1 MVRYSVKNKGEYAA
15 YIKNNL
21 TNTKIIFP
29 VMPQN
34 ISENIN
40 ANFTQQDIV
49 GASVPRIVY
58 TSTAAKTISLSLQNL
73 TEDYVASG
81 FKSLLSYVRAIQ
93 ALIYPTYSS
102 SGVVNPPNMTLVL
115 GNRSM
120 SVVCTNVS
128 VSWGTLVREQN
139 ILSCNIDLSFL
150 RVRDDVPGATT
161 IMNKE

>member
-1 MVRYSVKNKGEYAA
+1 MKRITKDTKSFYAA

-21 TNTKIIFP
+21 TGTKIVFP
-29 VMPQN
+29 VMPNN

-49 GASVPRIVY
+49 GASTPRIVY
-58 TSTAAKTISLSLQNL
+58 TSTSAKTISLSLQNL
-73 TEDYVASG
+73 SEDYIAPG
-81 FKSLLSYVRAIQ
+81 FKSLLSYIRALQ
-93 ALIYPTYSS
+93 ALVYPLYSS
-102 SGVVNPPNMTLVL
+102 SGVVTSPNMTLVL

-128 VSWGTLVREQN
+128 VSWGQTVKEQQ
-139 ILSCNIDLSFL
+139 ILSCNVDLSFI
-150 RVRDDVPGATT
+150 RTRDDVPGATV

>member
-1 MVRYSVKNKGEYAA
+1 MKRITKGNTNFYAA

-21 TNTKIIFP
+21 TGTKIIFP
-29 VMPQN
+29 VMPNN

-73 TEDYVASG
+73 TEDYIAPN
-81 FKSLLSYVRAIQ
+81 FKSLISYVRALQ
-93 ALIYPTYSS
+93 ALTYPIYSS
-102 SGVVNPPNMTLVL
+102 SGVVSSPNMTLVL

-128 VSWGTLVREQN
+128 VSWGNNVKEQQ

-150 RVRDDVPGATT
+150 RTRDDVPGATT

>member
-1 MVRYSVKNKGEYAA
+1 MKRITKGNTNFYAA

-21 TNTKIIFP
+21 TGTKIVFP
-29 VMPQN
+29 VMPNN

-49 GASVPRIVY
+49 GASTPRIVY

-73 TEDYVASG
+73 TEDYIAPN
-81 FKSLLSYVRAIQ
+81 FKSLISYVRALQ
-93 ALIYPTYSS
+93 ALTYPIYSS
-102 SGVVNPPNMTLVL
+102 SGVVSSPNMTLVL

-128 VSWGTLVREQN
+128 VSWGNNVKEQQ

-150 RVRDDVPGATT
+150 RTRDDVPGATT

>member
-1 MVRYSVKNKGEYAA
+1 MKRITKGNTNFYAA

-21 TNTKIIFP
+21 TGTKIIFP
-29 VMPQN
+29 VMPNN

-49 GASVPRIVY
+49 GASAPRIVY

-73 TEDYVASG
+73 TEDYIAPN
-81 FKSLLSYVRAIQ
+81 FKSLISYVRALQ
-93 ALIYPTYSS
+93 ALTYPIYSS
-102 SGVVNPPNMTLVL
+102 SGVVSSPNMTLVL

-128 VSWGTLVREQN
+128 VSWGNNVKEQQ

-150 RVRDDVPGATT
+150 RTRDDVPGATT

>member
-1 MVRYSVKNKGEYAA
+1 M
-15 YIKNNL
+15 
-21 TNTKIIFP
+21 
-29 VMPQN
+29 
-34 ISENIN
+34 
-40 ANFTQQDIV
+40 
-49 GASVPRIVY
+49 
-58 TSTAAKTISLSLQNL
+58 
-73 TEDYVASG
+73 ASG

-93 ALIYPTYSS
+93 ALTYPTYSS